1 MPNFMN
7 SLYKIVEDVPQQT
20 FAARGPGLQIE
31 VDNSRGI
38 VRIEGVN
45 YAFDFFKALAYGVMK
60 GEIFEMGERK
70 DGVVEI
76 RRVILE
82 KPSHGLSGVM
92 AG

>member
-1 MPNFMN
+1 MN
-7 SLYKIVEDVPQQT
+7 GLYHVVPEEPKSES
-20 FAARGPGLQIE
+20 FAARGPGLNIE

-38 VRIEGVN
+38 VKIEGIN

-76 RRVILE
+76 RRVIIE
-82 KPSHGLSGVM
+82 PPRVPSLSGQL
-92 AG
+92 